1 MTRLEKLQL
10 TEVPAVVEFLH
21 VEKFPGINDGL
32 HHHVFHPTLR
42 GQTNDGFAILDRS
55 RHRHGAG
62 DVLSCPHGLQ
72 GGFRMVRDWGIDMD
86 RIDIRILKK
95 RLVLGE
101 SLCDSIFVG
110 DLVQVFLIPLT
121 QGYDFSIGMPLVDR
135 NEFGAESQSDDC
147 YFWFFDTHGVFAFG

>member
-1 MTRLEKLQL
+1 
-10 TEVPAVVEFLH
+10 
-21 VEKFPGINDGL
+21 
-32 HHHVFHPTLR
+32 
-42 GQTNDGFAILDRS
+42 
-55 RHRHGAG
+55 
-62 DVLSCPHGLQ
+62 
-72 GGFRMVRDWGIDMD
+72 MD